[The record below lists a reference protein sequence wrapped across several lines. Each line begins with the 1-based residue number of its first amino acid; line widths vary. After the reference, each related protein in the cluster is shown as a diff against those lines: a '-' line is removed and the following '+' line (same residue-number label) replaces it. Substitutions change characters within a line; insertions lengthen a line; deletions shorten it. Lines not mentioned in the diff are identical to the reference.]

1 LCNNSGMVATAGVR
15 FAGQCVDLIG
25 IYSPHYNLPY
35 SDASS
40 SAAATIAQHCCAN
53 CQAVSLRNNLLTG
66 PATQFGDCHLT
77 ALDISD
83 NYFTGVLPLPRSRN
97 STNWHRLQVYRA
109 NNNNFSGRLPQFT
122 YGEAPVLA
130 VLVLGNNSLTG
141 TWLQIDNTRGAAVAA
156 AWAQPVCNSDNL
168 LIFTIPLY
176 GVGAHKADGPVCS
189 SPVHGLD
196 PCFVTNPM

>member
-1 LCNNSGMVATAGVR
+1 MVAAAGVV
-15 FAGQCVDLIG
+15 FARYYVDPPG
-25 IYSPHYNLPY
+25 VHSPQYIHTY
-35 SDASS
+35 SDTPCA
-40 SAAATIAQHCCAN
+40 AAATIAQHCCFI

-109 NNNNFSGRLPQFT
+109 NNNNFMGRLPQFA

-141 TWLQIDNTRGAAVAA
+141 TWLRIDNKRGAAVAA
-156 AWAQPVCNSDNL
+156 AWASLRLFEFLTTC
-168 LIFTIPLY
+168 
-176 GVGAHKADGPVCS
+176 
-189 SPVHGLD
+189 
-196 PCFVTNPM
+196 